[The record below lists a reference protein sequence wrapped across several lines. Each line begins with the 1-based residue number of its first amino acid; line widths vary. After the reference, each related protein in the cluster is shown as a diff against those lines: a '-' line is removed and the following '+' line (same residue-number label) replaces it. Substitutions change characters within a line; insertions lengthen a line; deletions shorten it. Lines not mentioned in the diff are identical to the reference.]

1 MIMPTVYGSIC
12 LLGVIGNGLVLY
24 TVARKT
30 TLHCKHTA
38 ADIFM
43 FSLSLVDLLFLLGMP
58 FLIHQLVGNGAWYFG
73 ETMCRIIAGVDASSQ
88 FTSTYILTAMTLD
101 RYLATV
107 YPLRSSYF
115 RTPSV
120 ALAVVA
126 GVWFLSLLTIT
137 PVWLYTRLMPL
148 PDGQARCGMVL
159 PNPSQDIYWYTLYQ
173 FFLAFAIPL
182 VVICVVYIKILRYM
196 VAAVAPLQHSNL
208 EGRTKKVTRMAIAIC
223 TTFFICWAPFYFL
236 QLVNLGVTSTP
247 FEMAYIVAIGLSY
260 SNSCIT
266 PFIYILLSK
275 TFKRK
280 IGVAF
285 NPSKRKVPSTQLI
298 PAEDGRP
305 MMALSQSSARHA
317 DL

>member
-58 FLIHQLVGNGAWYFG
+58 FLIHQLVGNGTWYFG
-73 ETMCRIIAGVDASSQ
+73 ETMCRIIAGINASSQ
-88 FTSTYILTAMTLD
+88 ITSAYILTAMT
-101 RYLATV
+101 
-107 YPLRSSYF
+107 
-115 RTPSV
+115 
-120 ALAVVA
+120 
-126 GVWFLSLLTIT
+126 G
-137 PVWLYTRLMPL
+137 PL
-148 PDGQARCGMVL
+148 PGLGRGGWSVVPL
-159 PNPSQDIYWYTLYQ
+159 PPHHHPSDIYWYTLYQ

-196 VAAVAPLQHSNL
+196 VAAVAPLQYSNL

-223 TTFFICWAPFYFL
+223 TTFFICCAPFYFL
-236 QLVNLGVTSTP
+236 QLANLGVTSSP
-247 FEMAYIVAIGLSY
+247 FEMAYMVAIRLSY
-260 SNSCIT
+260 ANSCIT

-285 NPSKRKVPSTQLI
+285 NPSKGKVPSTQLI
-298 PAEDGRP
+298 PAEDNRP